1 LASTGIHPFHSSQ
14 ETIMQIPVNALITMA
29 MCSLGGLV
37 SSARA
42 AEVDQQTEGHWKVV
56 SIEKDGKL
64 LPEELVTRLPG
75 IIVIEAGKIRGMLG
89 DKQIYEA
96 DFVVNTKS
104 SPKTYEMAGGKDRKG
119 RDVVTRGI
127 YEIDAKGRLRKCFNT
142 GKEAVAPR
150 SFDTTKTPG
159 SQTIVYER
167 VK

>member
-1 LASTGIHPFHSSQ
+1 
-14 ETIMQIPVNALITMA
+14 MQILGKAFTALA
-29 MCSLGGLV
+29 LVGLCGLIPA
-37 SSARA
+37 ARA

-64 LPEELVTRLPG
+64 LPEEIVTRLPG

-96 DFVVNTKS
+96 DFLVDPKS
-104 SPKTYEMAGGKDRKG
+104 SPKTYEMTGGKDRKG

-127 YEIDAKGRLRKCFNT
+127 YEIDAKGRLRKCFNA
-142 GKEAVAPR
+142 GKEAVAPT